1 MSFIKSIRRRLRIIN
16 KLFRFLWER
25 KIWWLIPLILILLLF
40 ALIIIFGQSSAISP
54 FIYTLF

>member
-1 MSFIKSIRRRLRIIN
+1 MSFIKNIRRRLRIIN